1 MGLNLETLIGI
12 LVILI
17 LLILADGV
25 RRMIRERHG
34 RLRMRIDRR
43 FGKDQGKHQEP
54 ADEEDYPTD
63 LGKPRVRRRDEHPS
77 EFDQPGGFDMGRV
90 DDDEAVDPPMMMDP
104 DDAPAADVDPAR
116 VSAARRAEQQSLFG
130 ADEADSDEAPAP
142 RVREPLTPP
151 PREESLPEPEHDER
165 PPEPAPRR
173 PEPPRAADVPRANT
187 AATAGNGGFGRDLP
201 EDAPEPTRVQKPRAP
216 AQESAPL
223 EVIVFH
229 LIARRPD
236 RFDGQAMLRLLL
248 ESGLRYG
255 DMHIFHRHRE
265 TAGQERLE
273 FSVANAVE
281 PGTFDIDTMEEEQFA
296 GITFFMKLP
305 GPGEPLGA
313 LDRMLSVGRRMA
325 EELDGDLKDEQHSV
339 LTPQTMEHLRQRV
352 QEFERRQRVS
362 HGA

>member
-43 FGKDQGKHQEP
+43 FGKGP
-54 ADEEDYPTD
+54 VADDSDDDYPNE
-63 LGKPRVRRRDEHPS
+63 LIGRPRVRSRDA
-77 EFDQPGGFDMGRV
+77 DGRIDV
-90 DDDEAVDPPMMMDP
+90 DEADDDGDRADPPMMMDTAE
-104 DDAPAADVDPAR
+104 APPQEPP
-116 VSAARRAEQQSLFG
+116 RRAEQQTLFDADDRDDDKSATPRPADVAGSVEAG
-130 ADEADSDEAPAP
+130 AAISGSAASGAAKRDSDDEPARPVSRRPEA
-142 RVREPLTPP
+142 REPSRGGSQREELR
-151 PREESLPEPEHDER
+151 REESLKQSGTR
-165 PPEPAPRR
+165 QSASRQAPQ
-173 PEPPRAADVPRANT
+173 DN
-187 AATAGNGGFGRDLP
+187 
-201 EDAPEPTRVQKPRAP
+201 APV
-216 AQESAPL
+216 L

-229 LIARRPD
+229 LIARRPE
-236 RFDGQAMLRLLL
+236 RFDGQDMLRLLL
-248 ESGLRYG
+248 ENGLRYG
-255 DMHIFHRHRE
+255 DMHIFHRHRDVDGRE
-265 TAGQERLE
+265 QLE

-305 GPGEPLGA
+305 GPRDPLA
-313 LDRMLSVGRRMA
+313 SLERMLTVGRRLA
-325 EELDGDLKDEQHSV
+325 EGLNGDLKDEQHSV

>member
-1 MGLNLETLIGI
+1 LIGI

-43 FGKDQGKHQEP
+43 FGKGP
-54 ADEEDYPTD
+54 AADDDSDDDYPNE
-63 LGKPRVRRRDEHPS
+63 LIGRPRVRSRAEQARIDMDGVDE
-77 EFDQPGGFDMGRV
+77 DGDR
-90 DDDEAVDPPMMMDP
+90 ADPPIMMDTAE
-104 DDAPAADVDPAR
+104 APPETPT
-116 VSAARRAEQQSLFG
+116 RRAEQQTLFDADNGDDDTG
-130 ADEADSDEAPAP
+130 ASESPVAGSAKAGAATSGSAASGVTDTDDVDEPPARPVTRRPEAAGSQ
-142 RVREPLTPP
+142 REELR
-151 PREESLPEPEHDER
+151 REESR
-165 PPEPAPRR
+165 KQSGTRQSAPRPSAAR
-173 PEPPRAADVPRANT
+173 QEP
-187 AATAGNGGFGRDLP
+187 
-201 EDAPEPTRVQKPRAP
+201 KPKDP
-216 AQESAPL
+216 GPVL

-229 LIARRPD
+229 LIARRPE
-236 RFDGQAMLRLLL
+236 RFDGQEMLRLLL
-248 ESGLRYG
+248 ENGLRYG
-255 DMHIFHRHRE
+255 DMHIFHRHRDVDGRE
-265 TAGQERLE
+265 QLE

-305 GPGEPLGA
+305 GPRDPLA
-313 LDRMLSVGRRMA
+313 SLERMLTAGRRLA
-325 EELDGDLKDEQHSV
+325 EGLNGDLKDEQHSV

>member
-43 FGKDQGKHQEP
+43 FGKGP
-54 ADEEDYPTD
+54 AADDGDDDDYPNE
-63 LGKPRVRRRDEHPS
+63 LIGRPRVRTREEQRR
-77 EFDQPGGFDMGRV
+77 FDMDAMEEDGDR
-90 DDDEAVDPPMMMDP
+90 ADPPIMMDTAE
-104 DDAPAADVDPAR
+104 APPEAP
-116 VSAARRAEQQSLFG
+116 ARRAEQQTLFD
-130 ADEADSDEAPAP
+130 ADNNDDEADAPQDDVAGSTHAGAATSGSAASGVTDADDVDEPPARP
-142 RVREPLTPP
+142 VTRRPEATREPATGSQREELR
-151 PREESLPEPEHDER
+151 REESR
-165 PPEPAPRR
+165 KQSAPRPSAAR
-173 PEPPRAADVPRANT
+173 QEP
-187 AATAGNGGFGRDLP
+187 
-201 EDAPEPTRVQKPRAP
+201 KPKDP
-216 AQESAPL
+216 GPVL

-229 LIARRPD
+229 LIARRPE
-236 RFDGQAMLRLLL
+236 RFDGQDMLRLLL
-248 ESGLRYG
+248 ENGLRYG
-255 DMHIFHRHRE
+255 DMHIFHRHRDVDGRE
-265 TAGQERLE
+265 QLE

-281 PGTFDIDTMEEEQFA
+281 PGTFDIDTMEDEQFA

-305 GPGEPLGA
+305 GPRDPLA
-313 LDRMLSVGRRMA
+313 SLERMLTAGRRLA
-325 EELDGDLKDEQHSV
+325 EGMNGDLKDEQHSV

>member
-43 FGKDQGKHQEP
+43 FGKGKGDDNN
-54 ADEEDYPTD
+54 DEDEYPHD
-63 LGKPRVRRRDEHPS
+63 LGKPRVRRRGEAS
-77 EFDQPGGFDMGRV
+77 FDMDGV
-90 DDDEAVDPPMMMDP
+90 DDPLDRADPPMMMDP
-104 DDAPAADVDPAR
+104 AETPPEEG
-116 VSAARRAEQQSLFG
+116 AARRAEQGSLFDG
-130 ADEADSDEAPAP
+130 EGEAGDPAP
-142 RVREPLTPP
+142 RAAEPP
-151 PREESLPEPEHDER
+151 PRVEPEPPAPEPE
-165 PPEPAPRR
+165 PEPEPRPEPEPLQPSRAADDPGRSGSGRETPEAP
-173 PEPPRAADVPRANT
+173 PEPPRARN
-187 AATAGNGGFGRDLP
+187 NH
-201 EDAPEPTRVQKPRAP
+201 AP
-216 AQESAPL
+216 AQDAPPL

-236 RFDGQAMLRLLL
+236 RFDGQALLRLLL
-248 ESGLRYG
+248 EGGLRYG
-255 DMHIFHRHRE
+255 DMQIFHRHRDSN
-265 TAGQERLE
+265 AGDQLE

-281 PGTFDIDTMEEEQFA
+281 PGTFDIDTMEEEGFA

-305 GPGEPLGA
+305 GPGEPLAA
-313 LDRMLSVGRRMA
+313 LDRMLAIGRRLA
-325 EELDGDLKDEQHSV
+325 DELDGELKDEQHSV

>member
-43 FGKDQGKHQEP
+43 FGKDSA
-54 ADEEDYPTD
+54 ADDADDDYPNE
-63 LGKPRVRRRDEHPS
+63 LIGRPRARTRDG
-77 EFDQPGGFDMGRV
+77 DDRIDMDNV
-90 DDDEAVDPPMMMDP
+90 DANDGADGDRSDPPMMMDT
-104 DDAPAADVDPAR
+104 DEAPPENP
-116 VSAARRAEQQSLFG
+116 ARRAEQQTLFDSPNSDQPSDADVAGSVESGVATSG
-130 ADEADSDEAPAP
+130 AAASGAAASGAAEPDDADDEPVRPVSRRPEAA
-142 RVREPLTPP
+142 REPSMGSQREELR
-151 PREESLPEPEHDER
+151 REESRKQSAEPR
-165 PPEPAPRR
+165 QAAPRQS
-173 PEPPRAADVPRANT
+173 P
-187 AATAGNGGFGRDLP
+187 
-201 EDAPEPTRVQKPRAP
+201 
-216 AQESAPL
+216 QETGPVL

-236 RFDGQAMLRLLL
+236 RFDGQDMLRLLL
-248 ESGLRYG
+248 ENGLRYG
-255 DMHIFHRHRE
+255 DMHIFHRHRDVDGRE
-265 TAGQERLE
+265 QLE

-305 GPGEPLGA
+305 GPRDPLA
-313 LDRMLSVGRRMA
+313 SLERMLTAGRRLA
-325 EELDGDLKDEQHSV
+325 EGMDGDLKDEQHSV

>member
-43 FGKDQGKHQEP
+43 FRDHGDSDDERQE
-54 ADEEDYPTD
+54 YPTE
-63 LGKPRVRRRDEHPS
+63 LVSRPRVR
-77 EFDQPGGFDMGRV
+77 GRAE
-90 DDDEAVDPPMMMDP
+90 DPLEDDEDP
-104 DDAPAADVDPAR
+104 R
-116 VSAARRAEQQSLFG
+116 HRAE
-130 ADEADSDEAPAP
+130 DEAPPGGEQQNLFAGEEPEPPVAEVAP
-142 RVREPLTPP
+142 EPVL
-151 PREESLPEPEHDER
+151 ESEPEPEQEARSVDRSYRGAGQER
-165 PPEPAPRR
+165 EPAAQR
-173 PEPPRAADVPRANT
+173 PV
-187 AATAGNGGFGRDLP
+187 
-201 EDAPEPTRVQKPRAP
+201 
-216 AQESAPL
+216 L

-236 RFDGQAMLRLLL
+236 RFDGKAMLALML

-255 DMHIFHRHRE
+255 EMNIFHRHRE
-265 TAGQERLE
+265 VRGDEELQ

-281 PGTFDIDTMEEEQFA
+281 PGTFDIDTMEEQEFA
-296 GITFFMKLP
+296 GITFFLKLP
-305 GPGEPLGA
+305 GPHDALGA
-313 LDRMLSVGRRMA
+313 LDRMLAIGKRMA
-325 EELDGDLKDEQHSV
+325 DELDGELKDEQHSV

-362 HGA
+362 SGA

>member
-43 FGKDQGKHQEP
+43 FGKGP
-54 ADEEDYPTD
+54 AAGDDSDDDYPNE
-63 LGKPRVRRRDEHPS
+63 LIGRPRVRSRDEQGHI
-77 EFDQPGGFDMGRV
+77 DMDRV
-90 DDDEAVDPPMMMDP
+90 DEADQDGDRADPPIMMDTAE
-104 DDAPAADVDPAR
+104 APPEPP
-116 VSAARRAEQQSLFG
+116 ARRAEQQTLFDADNRDDDAATPEDDVAGSAKAG
-130 ADEADSDEAPAP
+130 AATSGAAASGATDTDDVHEPPARPVTRRPEAT
-142 RVREPLTPP
+142 REPSAGSQREELR
-151 PREESLPEPEHDER
+151 REESR
-165 PPEPAPRR
+165 KQSGTRQSAPRPSASR
-173 PEPPRAADVPRANT
+173 
-187 AATAGNGGFGRDLP
+187 
-201 EDAPEPTRVQKPRAP
+201 
-216 AQESAPL
+216 QESQPKDPGPVL

-229 LIARRPD
+229 LIARRPE
-236 RFDGQAMLRLLL
+236 RFDGQDMLRLLL
-248 ESGLRYG
+248 ENGLRYG
-255 DMHIFHRHRE
+255 DMHIFHRHRDVDGRE
-265 TAGQERLE
+265 QLE

-281 PGTFDIDTMEEEQFA
+281 PGTFDIDSMEDEQFA

-305 GPGEPLGA
+305 GPRDPLA
-313 LDRMLSVGRRMA
+313 SLERMLTAGRRLA
-325 EELDGDLKDEQHSV
+325 EGMDGDLKDEQHSV

>member
-43 FGKDQGKHQEP
+43 FGKGP
-54 ADEEDYPTD
+54 AADDDSDDDYPNE
-63 LGKPRVRRRDEHPS
+63 LIGRPRVRSRAEQARIDMDGVDE
-77 EFDQPGGFDMGRV
+77 DGDR
-90 DDDEAVDPPMMMDP
+90 ADPPIMMDTAE
-104 DDAPAADVDPAR
+104 APPEAP
-116 VSAARRAEQQSLFG
+116 SRRAEQQTLFDADNGDDDTG
-130 ADEADSDEAPAP
+130 ASESPVAGSAKAGAATSGSAASGVTDTDDVDEPPARPVTRRPEAAGSQ
-142 RVREPLTPP
+142 REELR
-151 PREESLPEPEHDER
+151 REESR
-165 PPEPAPRR
+165 KQSGTRQSAPRPSAAR
-173 PEPPRAADVPRANT
+173 QEP
-187 AATAGNGGFGRDLP
+187 
-201 EDAPEPTRVQKPRAP
+201 KPKDP
-216 AQESAPL
+216 GPVL

-229 LIARRPD
+229 LIARRPE
-236 RFDGQAMLRLLL
+236 RFDGQEMLRLLL
-248 ESGLRYG
+248 ENGLRYG
-255 DMHIFHRHRE
+255 DMHIFHRHRDVDGRE
-265 TAGQERLE
+265 QLE

-305 GPGEPLGA
+305 GPRDPLA
-313 LDRMLSVGRRMA
+313 SLERMLTAGRRLA
-325 EELDGDLKDEQHSV
+325 EGLNGDLKDEQHSV

>member
-43 FGKDQGKHQEP
+43 FGKGP
-54 ADEEDYPTD
+54 AADDDSDDDYPNE
-63 LGKPRVRRRDEHPS
+63 LIGRPRVRSRDEQ
-77 EFDQPGGFDMGRV
+77 DRIDMDRV
-90 DDDEAVDPPMMMDP
+90 DEDQRHDDRADPPIMMDTAE
-104 DDAPAADVDPAR
+104 APPEAPT
-116 VSAARRAEQQSLFG
+116 RRAEQQTLFDADNSDDDASAPESPVAGSAKAG
-130 ADEADSDEAPAP
+130 AATSGSAASGVTDTDDVDEPPARPVTRRPEAT
-142 RVREPLTPP
+142 REPATGSQREELR
-151 PREESLPEPEHDER
+151 REESR
-165 PPEPAPRR
+165 KQSAPRPSAAR
-173 PEPPRAADVPRANT
+173 QEP
-187 AATAGNGGFGRDLP
+187 
-201 EDAPEPTRVQKPRAP
+201 KPKDP
-216 AQESAPL
+216 GPVL

-229 LIARRPD
+229 LIARRPE
-236 RFDGQAMLRLLL
+236 RFDGQDMLRLLL
-248 ESGLRYG
+248 ENGLRYG
-255 DMHIFHRHRE
+255 DMHIFHRHRDVDGRE
-265 TAGQERLE
+265 QLE

-281 PGTFDIDTMEEEQFA
+281 PGTFDIDTMEDEQFA

-305 GPGEPLGA
+305 GPRDPLA
-313 LDRMLSVGRRMA
+313 SLERMLTAGRRLA
-325 EELDGDLKDEQHSV
+325 EGMNGDLKDEQHSV

>member
-43 FGKDQGKHQEP
+43 FGKEKEQSTD
-54 ADEEDYPTD
+54 DEEDYPLD
-63 LGKPRVRRRDEHPS
+63 LGKPRVRRRDQQTS
-77 EFDQPGGFDMGRV
+77 IAMDDV
-90 DDDEAVDPPMMMDP
+90 DDDGDRSDPPMMMDP
-104 DDAPAADVDPAR
+104 ADAPPEQ
-116 VSAARRAEQQSLFG
+116 SAARRAEQGTLFD
-130 ADEADSDEAPAP
+130 ADADD
-142 RVREPLTPP
+142 
-151 PREESLPEPEHDER
+151 
-165 PPEPAPRR
+165 EPAPAREPAAAAPRR
-173 PEPPRAADVPRANT
+173 ESTPEPDYREPPQPPRAEEAPRTSSAADSGRSSFSRDSVEDAPEPPRAPKH
-187 AATAGNGGFGRDLP
+187 
-201 EDAPEPTRVQKPRAP
+201 QAP
-216 AQESAPL
+216 AQDAPPL

-229 LIARRPD
+229 LISRRPD
-236 RFDGQAMLRLLL
+236 RFDGQALLRMLL
-248 ESGLRYG
+248 EGGLRYG
-255 DMHIFHRHRE
+255 DMQIFHRHRD
-265 TAGQERLE
+265 TAAGEQLE

-281 PGTFDIDTMEEEQFA
+281 PGTFDIDTMEDEGFA

-305 GPGEPLGA
+305 GPSEPLA
-313 LDRMLSVGRRMA
+313 SLDRMLSIGRRLA
-325 EELDGDLKDEQHSV
+325 QELDGDLKDEQHSV